1 MIKMSLAALGA
12 ACVVTFASAALA
24 QDVKGNIVFLDWL
37 GGGEGELLH
46 KLEDGFKARNPGVTF
61 TNVPVSFT
69 ADPRGGIRTVLGG
82 GEPVDIMPNTWPAF
96 RAELAEAGL
105 LVPLDDM
112 WKGPM
117 GKNLS
122 QAWRDLGSYNGTSYG
137 VPWRYGNRSGLW
149 FRTDVLTKNGL
160 TAPKTYEDFVSSF
173 DKLNAAGV
181 TPLAIPAKAWAHG
194 EVFENLL
201 VRMQGIDVAQ
211 QLVDHKIAWTDERV
225 KAVFL
230 KLGDLLKARCCGDAA
245 YMLGSEWDNAAD
257 DVLLNGKAGYLLI
270 GSWVNT
276 RAIDDYHLKPN
287 TDYASIQFPAMGQ
300 GFDDTAIIDTR
311 EMNVISTG
319 KNPEGAKAFIEYIA
333 SEEGSN
339 MIAKAGL
346 TPPSSQTDLSLLDP
360 VSAGVAKIIAASK
373 VIFVLGDQLPGDV
386 VDEFRVQLQ
395 HVIQDPSES
404 TIDTALAAIE
414 AKAKDAY

>member
-1 MIKMSLAALGA
+1 MIKTSIAALGA
-12 ACVVTFASAALA
+12 ACVVSLASSAMA
-24 QDVKGNIVFLDWL
+24 QDAKGNIVFLDWL

-46 KLEDGFKARNPGVTF
+46 KLEDGFVALNPGVTF

-82 GEPVDIMPNTWPAF
+82 GEAVDIMPNTWPAF

-112 WKGPM
+112 WDGPM

-149 FRTDVLTKNGL
+149 FRTDLLQDNGL
-160 TAPKTYEDFVSSF
+160 TPPKTYEEFVASF
-173 DKLNAAGV
+173 GTLNAAGV

-194 EVFENLL
+194 EVFENLF
-201 VRMQGIDVAQ
+201 VRMNGIEVAQ
-211 QLVDHKIAWTDERV
+211 QLVDHEIPWTDDRV

-230 KLGDLLKARCCGDAA
+230 KIGELLKAGCCGDPAV
-245 YMLGSEWDNAAD
+245 MLGNEWDNAAD

-276 RAIDDYHLKPN
+276 RAIDEYHLKPN
-287 TDYASIQFPAMGQ
+287 IDYASIQFPAMGL
-300 GFDDTAIIDTR
+300 GFDDTALIDTR

-319 KNPEGAKAFIEYIA
+319 KNPEAAKAFIEYIA
-333 SEEGSN
+333 SAEGSN
-339 MIAKAGL
+339 MIAAAGL
-346 TPPSSQTDLSLLDP
+346 IPPSRLTDLSLLDP
-360 VSAGVAKIIAASK
+360 VSSGVARTIADSK

-395 HVIQDPSES
+395 HVLQDPSEP
-404 TIDTALAAIE
+404 TIDAALAAIE
-414 AKAKDAY
+414 AKAKEAY

>member
-1 MIKMSLAALGA
+1 MIKTSLAALGA
-12 ACVVTFASAALA
+12 ACAITFASVAMA
-24 QDVKGNIVFLDWL
+24 QEVKGNIVFLDWL

-61 TNVPVSFT
+61 TNVPVTFT

-112 WKGPM
+112 WKGEM

-149 FRTDVLTKNGL
+149 FRTDVMTKNGL
-160 TAPKTYEDFVSSF
+160 IPPKTYEEFVASF
-173 DKLNAAGV
+173 AKLNAAGV

-194 EVFENLL
+194 EVFENLF
-201 VRMQGIDVAQ
+201 VRMNGIDVAQ

-230 KLGDLLKARCCGDAA
+230 KLAELLKANCCGDAA

-270 GSWVNT
+270 GTWVNT
-276 RAIDDYHLKPN
+276 RAMDEYHLKPN
-287 TDYASIQFPAMGQ
+287 VDYASIQFPAMGL

-360 VSAGVAKIIAASK
+360 ISAGVAKTIAASK

-395 HVIQDPSES
+395 HVIQDPSEAM
-404 TIDTALAAIE
+404 IDKALAAIE
-414 AKAKDAY
+414 AKAKEAY